1 MVDSED
7 DVKKQD
13 IHTKGTHRAIYVLAI
28 ATCYS
33 NNIAVTR

>member
-7 DVKKQD
+7 DAKKQD
-13 IHTKGTHRAIYVLAI
+13 IHTKGTHRAMYILVI

-33 NNIAVTR
+33 NSISVTR